1 MSILVAICAVV
12 IIGALTDYRK
22 EKQFIELFLEQ
33 EKQQKKIFMVIRGG
47 QNIHLDH
54 TELQVGDIVV
64 IKPGDNV
71 TVDGI
76 LLEGSENV
84 EVDESMI
91 TGLSD
96 TIRKQPIN
104 RGRDCFLRGGS
115 NVFEGTAKMLVI
127 AVGESTY
134 SSRM

>member
-1 MSILVAICAVV
+1 
-12 IIGALTDYRK
+12 
-22 EKQFIELFLEQ
+22 
-33 EKQQKKIFMVIRGG
+33 
-47 QNIHLDH
+47 
-54 TELQVGDIVV
+54 V

-96 TIRKQPIN
+96 TIRK
-104 RGRDCFLRGGS
+104 
-115 NVFEGTAKMLVI
+115 
-127 AVGESTY
+127 
-134 SSRM
+134 

>member
-1 MSILVAICAVV
+1 M
-12 IIGALTDYRK
+12 
-22 EKQFIELFLEQ
+22 
-33 EKQQKKIFMVIRGG
+33 
-47 QNIHLDH
+47 
-54 TELQVGDIVV
+54 GDIVV

-96 TIRKQPIN
+96 TIRK
-104 RGRDCFLRGGS
+104 
-115 NVFEGTAKMLVI
+115 
-127 AVGESTY
+127 
-134 SSRM
+134 